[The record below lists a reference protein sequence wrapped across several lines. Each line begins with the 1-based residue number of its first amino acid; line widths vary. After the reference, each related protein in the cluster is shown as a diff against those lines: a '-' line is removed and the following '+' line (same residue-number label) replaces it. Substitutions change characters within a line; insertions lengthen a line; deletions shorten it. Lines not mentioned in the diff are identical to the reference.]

1 MVIERL
7 RTCEYISMGITF
19 SFTSLFNEAVIAVHV
34 QLLCKHSHTHHLLL
48 GILSHMEDGFI
59 PEFFAIDA
67 SAQGQSRGS
76 HSFNGMNMTMAII
89 EPCVCCFVYFSFLRG
104 CFGLLLFF

>member
-1 MVIERL
+1 MVKIKRL
-7 RTCEYISMGITF
+7 RTCEYDISMAIAF

-34 QLLCKHSHTHHLLL
+34 QLLCKHSQTHHLLL
-48 GILSHMEDGFI
+48 GMLSHMEDGFI
-59 PEFFAIDA
+59 PEFFVFDD
-67 SAQGQSRGS
+67 STQRQSRGN

-89 EPCVCCFVYFSFLRG
+89 ESCVCSSFLHG